1 MNSTVTRNVY
11 IEYLD
16 NLNFKIRH
24 ISTLNSTEKQL
35 LQELI
40 FNESKKAINFD
51 IQMEIVKKL
60 VKTWEET
67 REI

>member
-1 MNSTVTRNVY
+1 MDSTVIRNVY

-51 IQMEIVKKL
+51 KQMENVKKM
-60 VKTWEET
+60 VKTWEGT

>member
-1 MNSTVTRNVY
+1 MDSTVIRNVY

-40 FNESKKAINFD
+40 FNESKKAINFNK
-51 IQMEIVKKL
+51 QMENVKKM
-60 VKTWEET
+60 VKTWEGT

>member
-1 MNSTVTRNVY
+1 MDSTVIRNVY

-51 IQMEIVKKL
+51 KQMENVKKM
-60 VKTWEET
+60 VKTWEEA

>member
-40 FNESKKAINFD
+40 FNESKKAINFNK
-51 IQMEIVKKL
+51 QMENVKKM
-60 VKTWEET
+60 VKTWEGT

>member
-1 MNSTVTRNVY
+1 MDSTVIRNVY

-51 IQMEIVKKL
+51 KQMENVKKM